1 MSIVVCVLLIWHLI
15 VCFFCCFSDPRTKD
29 MFMNFGNPIPVWI
42 LTIAYLSFV
51 TYIGPKF
58 MKNRQAFSLTYF
70 MVIYNIGLVF
80 MSIYMFVEVSLVNLS
95 WLYVLYEN
103 IDQLLPNKSHGPMH
117 YKNRCHMCIQWTRVL
132 YCNSITI

>member
-1 MSIVVCVLLIWHLI
+1 
-15 VCFFCCFSDPRTKD
+15 
-29 MFMNFGNPIPVWI
+29 MNFGNPIPVWI

-117 YKNRCHMCIQWTRVL
+117 YKNRCYMCIQWTRVL